1 MFCGRN
7 HVLALMRPPVA
18 EPGLKRARKFQPTPV
33 RPPIAPRIVRYVLMV
48 LALAIII
55 DGLFGDRGLVDTMKA
70 RQDYAALE
78 RHVGRLKEENAALR
92 EEARRLKEDPAAIE
106 AIAREEL
113 GLIYPGETLFIVK
126 DRTVR
131 TAR

>member
-7 HVLALMRPPVA
+7 PVLALMRPPVA
-18 EPGLKRARKFQPTPV
+18 DPGLKRARKFQPNPV
-33 RPPIAPRIVRYVLMV
+33 LPPIAPRSVRYVLV
-48 LALAIII
+48 AVAFAIII
-55 DGLFGDRGLVDTMKA
+55 DGLFGDGGLVDTMKA

-78 RHVGRLKEENAALR
+78 RHVAELREENAALR

-113 GLIYPGETLFIVK
+113 GLIYPGETLFIVR

-131 TAR
+131 AGR